1 MKIDSSDSLSSQ
13 LESEIIE
20 KVEEKPPVPAPPE
33 PEAAASNEVKAM
45 KIDSSDSLSS
55 QLESEIIEK
64 VEEKLPVL
72 APPEPEAAASNENE
86 TLLRDIFEKIRKMEV
101 EIATFRK
108 MEVEI
113 ATLRK
118 ENQEHWEGANRM
130 DVASV
135 IFALGAF
142 LATLTMSKP
151 NSQGI
156 NTYI

>member
-1 MKIDSSDSLSSQ
+1 
-13 LESEIIE
+13 
-20 KVEEKPPVPAPPE
+20 
-33 PEAAASNEVKAM
+33 M

-86 TLLRDIFEKIRKMEV
+86 TLLRDIFENIRKMEV
-101 EIATFRK
+101 EIATF
-108 MEVEI
+108 
-113 ATLRK
+113 RK